1 MLKYTKVVI
10 LVKKSFNLVIKEGS
24 MIENYDPV
32 MRSFVEMTVFREG
45 SKANKNV
52 NMNGISVDE

>member
-10 LVKKSFNLVIKEGS
+10 LVNKNFIEVIREGV
-24 MIENYDPV
+24 MIEIYDPV

-45 SKANKNV
+45 SKGV
-52 NMNGISVDE
+52 